1 MAIVQ
6 NWLPASREN
15 YETLLFWW
23 KFYPLMAS
31 LQWVCSWYGMGKTSV
46 NSRFN
51 IPGRIA
57 WLTMEVPGFMT
68 LLYYM
73 KTLPAQ
79 YGITDLPWQNKVL
92 AGLFVIHYTYRA
104 IIFPLI
110 QPSMSPIHAIIW
122 INSVIFQVCNGS
134 ALGGWL
140 AAYGP
145 TTREAWAA
153 QSSTLQFAVGLVLF
167 YVGLTG
173 NYFSDEELREIRR
186 NEMRRQEKLK
196 EKGQRSIEKHY
207 EVPDNGLFKYMLYP
221 HYFMEWVEWLGYWT
235 AAGFSCAPAR
245 CFLLNEVFAMLPRA
259 VSGRKWYKEKFGE
272 EKIKGNPKA
281 FMDSVKESMGVEP
294 CVTLSKNFRA
304 TIQQKPLLGR
314 RRPAPAQIPPGGLC
328 LWTKAST
335 RAMVQ
340 PHPTSSSSPSG
351 STSPSNRKNS
361 STSMCGQRSGRAPLS
376 ALLRQPPP
384 RLARRPADQ
393 VPDARLLVTVAE
405 QYRVVRRRARPV
417 RHVRLHGQGLAPE

>member
-23 KFYPLMAS
+23 NFYPLMAS
-31 LQWVCSWYGMGKTSV
+31 LQWVSSWYGMGKTSV
-46 NSRFN
+46 NSKFN

-104 IIFPLI
+104 VIFPLI
-110 QPSMSPIHAIIW
+110 QPSMSPIHAMIW
-122 INSVIFQVCNGS
+122 INAVIFQVCNGS

-145 TTREAWAA
+145 TTQEAWAA
-153 QSSTLQFAVGLVLF
+153 QSSTLQFAIGLVLF

-196 EKGQRSIEKHY
+196 EKGQRNVEKHY
-207 EVPDNGLFKYMLYP
+207 EVPNNGLFKYMLYP
-221 HYFMEWVEWLGYWT
+221 HYFMEWVEWLGFWI

-245 CFLLNEVFAMLPRA
+245 CFLLNEVCAMLPRA
-259 VSGRKWYKEKFGE
+259 VSGGKWYKEKFGE
-272 EKIKGNPKA
+272 EKIKGKYVIIP
-281 FMDSVKESMGVEP
+281 GV
-294 CVTLSKNFRA
+294 
-304 TIQQKPLLGR
+304 
-314 RRPAPAQIPPGGLC
+314 
-328 LWTKAST
+328 
-335 RAMVQ
+335 
-340 PHPTSSSSPSG
+340 
-351 STSPSNRKNS
+351 
-361 STSMCGQRSGRAPLS
+361 
-376 ALLRQPPP
+376 
-384 RLARRPADQ
+384 
-393 VPDARLLVTVAE
+393 
-405 QYRVVRRRARPV
+405 Y
-417 RHVRLHGQGLAPE
+417 